1 MIALTCSH
9 DNHKKSGKNRN
20 GSQRYRCTDCKK
32 YFSDEHVNTNPLGS
46 MRIDTNKA
54 MMVIGAL
61 LEGMSIRGASRLF
74 SVDRDTIARLI
85 LEAGERCQKY
95 MDTNIVNA
103 PVESIQLDELWSKI
117 YSSDRVKKIK
127 GTDADD
133 EHGSSWTYV
142 CLTDKKLAIHHVGKR
157 DQEDTITFL
166 HKVRRGINTSKP
178 FQCSSDG
185 WASYLYGVPF
195 TLGSNVKQLV
205 AEFQQ
210 SQIQY
215 TMKNGDREQ
224 TLNRLIND
232 KNVVE
237 ATSLENE
244 MFSEFDQ
251 TMLSLN
257 KKVEASVLPHQLK
270 RLHQIAKQ
278 QVLMNRTPFRDEF
291 GVALAIVAE
300 LDTAKKTRNEIS
312 KRIATRRRELLDE
325 IEKLRAQAR
334 KDVVAAFPKEHRKL
348 IADVYAQYYDV
359 EKNRRASS
367 EAKYENW
374 KIAR

>member
-9 DNHKKSGKNRN
+9 ENHKKSGKNRN

-32 YFSDEHVNTNPLGS
+32 YFSDAHVNTNPLGD
-46 MRIDTNKA
+46 MRIDVDKA

-74 SVDRDTIARLI
+74 NVDRDTIARLI

-103 PVESIQLDELWSKI
+103 PVESIQLDELWSKVF
-117 YSSDRVKKIK
+117 SSDRVKKIK

-195 TLGSNVKQLV
+195 TLGSNVNYGMLIKQYSNKSAEKARQNRVKYSPASIIGAVRKVIFGSIPTAEICTSHVESFNQKMRMSLKRFTRLSNAISKKRLFHERMQSIYFAHFNFCRVHMSLEKQTPAMASGLTDRPLQLV
-205 AEFQQ
+205 
-210 SQIQY
+210 
-215 TMKNGDREQ
+215 
-224 TLNRLIND
+224 
-232 KNVVE
+232 
-237 ATSLENE
+237 
-244 MFSEFDQ
+244 
-251 TMLSLN
+251 
-257 KKVEASVLPHQLK
+257 
-270 RLHQIAKQ
+270 
-278 QVLMNRTPFRDEF
+278 
-291 GVALAIVAE
+291 
-300 LDTAKKTRNEIS
+300 
-312 KRIATRRRELLDE
+312 ELLG
-325 IEKLRAQAR
+325 
-334 KDVVAAFPKEHRKL
+334 
-348 IADVYAQYYDV
+348 
-359 EKNRRASS
+359 
-367 EAKYENW
+367 
-374 KIAR
+374 